1 MRTSGRIAPTWMV
14 VPIVVAAILGYLA
27 GHGHSRAEVGVKS
40 HTIFA
45 ANVRISYP
53 TGWQPAVTAPAIPG
67 LAIAHPVVLAPSG
80 GAAHAG
86 LLIGELTESEPSPL
100 PRSFM
105 AHLTSL
111 PETEVVELTE
121 TQAYRYTRLSVR
133 GSDRILNIY
142 AIPNPGGSPTA
153 LVCYASAAYAAYM
166 RTCGQIVAKLTLAGQ
181 QPSYGLAPQPA
192 YARKLSASIA
202 VLDGQRVA
210 LRREMHAGASPLA
223 LQRLAARL
231 AAGFAGEAASLS
243 SLKPPSA
250 MGQQQVALTRS
261 ILRARDAY
269 SALAVAASAESP
281 SRSAAAQTQVYE
293 AETGVNAVLE
303 NFALLGYR
311 T

>member
-1 MRTSGRIAPTWMV
+1 MRTSGRIAPTWIV
-14 VPIVVAAILGYLA
+14 VPIVAAAILGYLA
-27 GHGHSRAEVGVKS
+27 GNGHSRAEVGAKS

-53 TGWQPAVTAPAIPG
+53 TGWQPAATAPEIPG
-67 LAIAHPVVLAPSG
+67 FAIAHPLVLAPSG

-86 LLIGELTESEPSPL
+86 LLIGELTESDEPSPL
-100 PRSFM
+100 PRLFM
-105 AHLTSL
+105 AHLSSL

-133 GSDRILNIY
+133 GSDRMLSIY
-142 AIPNPGGSPTA
+142 AIPNPEGSRTA
-153 LVCYASAAYAAYM
+153 LVCYASAGYSAYM

-223 LQRLAARL
+223 LQGLAARL

-250 MGQQQVALTRS
+250 MGQEQVALTRS

-281 SRSAAAQTQVYE
+281 SRSAAQRQVYE
-293 AETGVNAVLE
+293 AEASVNAVLE